1 MSGAAY
7 HHPAGTSNTRIS
19 DLDRTSK
26 ANADAAT
33 EYNRIIQNP
42 TFQTLVH
49 ERTRFGW
56 ILTML
61 MLVVYFGF
69 IGLIAFDKALLATR
83 VAGTATLGLFLGVG
97 VIVLAFILTGVYV
110 ARANTRFDA
119 LTRDLMRD
127 LSR

>member
-7 HHPAGTSNTRIS
+7 HHSASTSDTRLS
-19 DLDRTSK
+19 DLARTSK
-26 ANADAAT
+26 ADADAAA
-33 EYNRIIQNP
+33 EYDQVIRNP
-42 TFQTLVH
+42 TFRILVH

-56 ILTML
+56 ILTTL

-69 IGLIAFDKALLATR
+69 IGLIAFDRELLATR
-83 VAGTATLGLFLGVG
+83 IAGTATLGLFLGVG

>member
-7 HHPAGTSNTRIS
+7 HHPASTSDTRSS
-19 DLDRTSK
+19 DLARTR
-26 ANADAAT
+26 NADADAAA
-33 EYNRIIQNP
+33 EYDQIIRNP
-42 TFQTLVH
+42 TFRILVH
-49 ERTRFGW
+49 ERTRFCW

-69 IGLIAFDKALLATR
+69 IGLIAFDKELLATR